1 MDSAND
7 VSPESAD
14 GATGTMPDGLDSS
27 PALADPDSLTAEE
40 RRLREARAGVPWRA
54 WGPYLSERQ
63 WGTVREDYSDSED
76 AWSYFSHDQARSRAY
91 RWGEDGI
98 AGISDDK
105 QRLCLALALWN
116 ERDPILK
123 ERLFGLTNS
132 EGNHG
137 EDVKEYYFYVDN
149 LPTHSYQRYLYKY
162 PQAEY
167 PYNELVSVNR
177 ARSRHELEYELIDTG
192 VFDDGRYFDVEV
204 EHAKAGPEDIL
215 CRITVHNRS
224 SQDAGLHVLPTL
236 WFRNT
241 WSWGDGGPKPR
252 LARVESEHPV
262 VRAEHHKVGVF
273 YLHAEPEAALL
284 FCENETNM
292 ARVFGAE
299 PATPFPKDGIGD
311 HLLHGADTVNPDGEG
326 TKVAAHVR
334 LVVPAGGQA
343 AVLVRLTREGP
354 ETLTA
359 PFAGADELIARRR
372 AEADDF
378 YEAITPPTVTDD
390 AKAVMRQALAGM
402 LWSKQCYYFDVDRW
416 LRERHLHPLRS
427 PTRRGSRNESWFHM
441 FNHDVVSMPDKWE
454 YPWYAAWDLAF
465 HCIPLA
471 MVDPDF
477 AKSQIDL
484 MLSREYLHPGGQM
497 PAYEWNFGDVNPP
510 VHAFAALF
518 LQNLEEDLGEV
529 DLPFLQES
537 FSRLLMNFTW
547 WVNRKDPSGHN
558 VFEGG
563 FLGLDNI
570 GVFDRSA
577 ALPTGGRLEQA
588 DGTAWMAMFSQNM
601 LELALALLPHDKS
614 YEEFVLK
621 FVERF
626 FWIAAAVDPIGEHP
640 DEMWDEE
647 DGFFYDVLRLP
658 DGTGMRIKVRSLVG
672 LLPICATTV
681 IEADLLDRY
690 PQITEQVATFL
701 ERNRDLLANI
711 ADPAVPGV
719 QGRRILSLVN
729 EDKLRRILARMLDE
743 ERFLGPHGIRS
754 ISRWHLDHPYTF
766 DVAGAEYRVQYEPAE
781 STTGMFGGNSN
792 WRGPVW
798 FPINLLLIRALIQ
811 HYRYYGNDLKVEC
824 PTGSGKMMTLFE
836 VAQELSRRLASTFL
850 QDSDGRRPVYGGT
863 RLFQED
869 PHWRDLILFYEYYH
883 GDNGAGLGASHQT
896 GWSGLVARLIQSMGQ
911 FDADSVLEDSQ
922 WPMAR
927 PYRRLA
933 AGSMADVTTAR
944 EARGVTEPQSPS

>member
-1 MDSAND
+1 MPQD
-7 VSPESAD
+7 P
-14 GATGTMPDGLDSS
+14 PDGQHIPD
-27 PALADPDSLTAEE
+27 PASLTAEE
-40 RRLREARAGVPWRA
+40 ERLHEARAGVPWRA

-63 WGTVREDYSDSED
+63 WGTVREDYSLNGD

-123 ERLFGLTNS
+123 ERLFGLTNA

-137 EDVKEYYFYVDN
+137 EDVKEYYFYVNN

-162 PQAEY
+162 PQAEF
-167 PYNELVSVNR
+167 PYNDLGAVNR
-177 ARSRHELEYELIDTG
+177 ARSRHELEYELLDTG
-192 VFDDGRYFDVEV
+192 VFDEDRYFDVEV
-204 EHAKAGPEDIL
+204 EHAKNGPEDIL

-224 SQDAGLHVLPTL
+224 DQDAALHVLPTL

-241 WSWGDGGPKPR
+241 WSWKADGPKPR
-252 LARVESEHPV
+252 VTRAAAAYPV
-262 VRAEHHKVGVF
+262 VRAEHHELGVL
-273 YLHAEPEAALL
+273 YLHAEPGADLL
-284 FCENETNM
+284 FCENETNT
-292 ARVFGAE
+292 ARVFGTE
-299 PATPFPKDGIGD
+299 PATRFPKDGIGD
-311 HLLHGADTVNPDGEG
+311 HLLHGADTVNPGDEG
-326 TKVAAHVR
+326 TKVAARVR
-334 LVVPAGGQA
+334 LSVPAGGQA
-343 AVLVRLTREGP
+343 SVLVRLTREGP
-354 ETLTA
+354 EKLTA
-359 PFAGADELIARRR
+359 PFDGAAGLIERRR
-372 AEADDF
+372 AEADEF
-378 YEAITPPTVTDD
+378 YEAITPPAVSDD

-416 LRERHLHPLRS
+416 LRERRLHPLRA
-427 PTRRGSRNESWFHM
+427 PAWRGSRNESWFHM

-471 MVDPDF
+471 MVNPDF

-484 MLSREYLHPGGQM
+484 MLSQDYLHPTGQM

-510 VHAFAALF
+510 VHAFAVLF
-518 LQNLEEDLGEV
+518 LQNLESDLGEV
-529 DLPFLQES
+529 DLPFLKEC
-537 FSRLLMNFTW
+537 FARLLLNFTW
-547 WVNRKDPSGHN
+547 WVNRKDPSGRN

-601 LELALALLPHDKS
+601 LEMAMALLQHDEG
-614 YEEFVLK
+614 YEQFVLK
-621 FVERF
+621 FIEHF
-626 FWIAAAVDPIGEHP
+626 FWIAAAVDPVGEHP

-658 DGTGMRIKVRSLVG
+658 DGTGARIKVRSLVG
-672 LLPICATTV
+672 LLPLCATTV
-681 IEADLLDRY
+681 IEADMIDRY
-690 PQITEQVATFL
+690 PKIAAHVRGFL
-701 ERNRDLLANI
+701 ERNQDLLVNI
-711 ADPAVPGV
+711 ADPLVTGAH
-719 QGRRILSLVN
+719 GRRLLSLVN

-754 ISRWHLDHPYTF
+754 ISRWHLDHPYSF
-766 DVAGAEYRVQYEPAE
+766 NAGGADHQVQYEPAE
-781 STTGMFGGNSN
+781 STSGMFGGNSN

-798 FPINLLLIRALIQ
+798 FPINLLLIRALLQ
-811 HYRYYGNDLKVEC
+811 HYRYYGDDLKVEC
-824 PTGSGKMMTLFE
+824 PTGSGTMMNLYE
-836 VAQELSRRLASTFL
+836 VAQELSRRLATTFL
-850 QDSDGRRPVYGGT
+850 RDEAGRRPVYGGIK
-863 RLFQED
+863 LFQED
-869 PHWRDLILFYEYYH
+869 PHWRDLILFHEYFH

-896 GWSGLVARLIQSMGQ
+896 GWTGLVARLIQSMGQ
-911 FDADSVLEDSQ
+911 FDAASVLDDYQ

-933 AGSMADVTTAR
+933 AGPVAGVTTAR
-944 EARGVTEPQSPS
+944 RARGVREPEPSP